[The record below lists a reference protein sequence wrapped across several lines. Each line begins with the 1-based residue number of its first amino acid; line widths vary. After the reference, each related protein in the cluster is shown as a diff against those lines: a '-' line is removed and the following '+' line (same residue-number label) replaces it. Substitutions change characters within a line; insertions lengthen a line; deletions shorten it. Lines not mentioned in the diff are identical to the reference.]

1 MTANPRPALL
11 SSESVS
17 SPPRTVPV
25 ETRLALQRRAAGNFR
40 RHLFRAARRVV
51 VLIVAD
57 LGTFELMRLALR
69 SLRDQAAGGSDMA
82 RMLQVTLPTGYLGGW
97 QFAAALVLG
106 LWVTGNYAPGDNR
119 RSGRQLLA
127 GCAFAVALPL
137 WLALWDEGASL
148 VLFQYILTVFLVW
161 STILAERLLIDRVV
175 ALVLPLESRAARTLF
190 VGPAAA
196 CRAAMGNRAFSRSP
210 EHLPVG
216 FVDLNAPA
224 ATDAVGSIL
233 DLPQLLQRSRAE
245 AVVACGYLSDSQLQ
259 DVTEMALLAGCQL
272 LSLPRTIS
280 VAGVQPAVVWRQ
292 GQPVV
297 ELSAP
302 SLKGQQLFM
311 KRTLD
316 LIGAGVMLV
325 LAAPLMLI
333 AAIAIRL
340 DSRGPIFFRQERIG
354 TGGGTFRVWKFR
366 TMVHG
371 ASDAAHRDLVGRM
384 IRQNDPDA
392 AQPAADGRPVYKL
405 VNDIRVTRVGRWLRR
420 TSLDE
425 LPQLFNVLK
434 GDMSLVGPR
443 PPLHYEFE
451 AYDHWQYDR
460 LQVRPG
466 ITGLWQVSGRN
477 LLTYRQMCEL
487 DVEYVRR
494 WSLYLDLKILLRTI
508 PVVLF
513 NSGRAA

>member
-1 MTANPRPALL
+1 MTASPRPALL
-11 SSESVS
+11 SSESVL
-17 SPPRTVPV
+17 PPPHAVPV
-25 ETRLALQRRAAGNFR
+25 EVRLALQRRAAGNFR
-40 RHLFRAARRVV
+40 RHLFRAVRRVA
-51 VLIVAD
+51 VLMLAD
-57 LGTFELMRLALR
+57 LGTFELMRVALR
-69 SLRDQAAGGSDMA
+69 SLRDQATGGSDLA

-97 QFAAALVLG
+97 QFAAALLLG
-106 LWVTGNYAPGDNR
+106 LWITGNYAPGDNR

-137 WLALWDEGASL
+137 WLALWSEGASL
-148 VLFQYILTVFLVW
+148 VLFQYALTVFLVW
-161 STILAERLLIDRVV
+161 AVIMGERLLIDRVV
-175 ALVLPLESRAARTLF
+175 ALVLPVEHRAARTLF

-196 CRAAMGNRAFSRSP
+196 CRTAMGNRAFSRSP
-210 EHLPVG
+210 DHLAVG
-216 FVDLNAPA
+216 FVDLSLPPA
-224 ATDAVGSIL
+224 ADALGSIPE
-233 DLPQLLQRSRAE
+233 LPQVLQRSRAE
-245 AVVACGYLSDSQLQ
+245 AVVACGYLSDAQLH
-259 DVTEMALLAGCQL
+259 DVTEITLLAGCQL

-316 LIGAGVMLV
+316 LLGASLMLVVASPVML
-325 LAAPLMLI
+325 L
-333 AAIAIRL
+333 AAIAIVL
-340 DSRGPIFFRQERIG
+340 DSRGGVFFLQDRIG
-354 TGGGTFRVWKFR
+354 TGGRTFKVWKFR
-366 TMVHG
+366 TMVYG
-371 ASDAAHRDLVGRM
+371 ASDTVHRDLVSRM
-384 IRQNDPDA
+384 IRENDPEAGQA
-392 AQPAADGRPVYKL
+392 AGDGRPVYKL
-405 VNDIRVTRVGRWLRR
+405 VNDARVTRVGRWLRR

-434 GDMSLVGPR
+434 GEMSLVGPR

-487 DVEYVRR
+487 DVEYVRQ
-494 WSLYLDLKILLRTI
+494 WSLYLDLKILLRTV